1 MRQRSIRS
9 LGLLFLIAV
18 LGLTAAPVARVSILA
33 QEPASPVAVEPSST
47 AVPSAE
53 PSSTEIP
60 AAAVADV
67 DEGDPPVQA
76 AATISAGIELAQ
88 CDYRADGWT
97 FQIINMTDLAANPT
111 SIDVTFTDGTASV
124 PRSSNNSYPGGLN
137 IALYDLAG
145 STGKTLVGASASGV
159 DGVVYSFVLFAGPPC
174 THGVTTVTATP
185 ITPSLTPADTF
196 TATPITPSSTPTDT
210 FTATPITPSST
221 PTDTF
226 TATPITPS
234 STPTDTFTA
243 TPITP
248 SSTPTDTSTATPITP
263 SSTPT
268 ATATVSPTLTPT
280 GTATS
285 SPTAT
290 ASPSRTQTPI
300 VEVIE
305 ADLDLDACIISQR
318 WMLGILNSVSGAAN
332 PAKITLFFSNGDVV
346 AVPADVPPTAV
357 ETGPFVTFYTWYGN
371 LNDTLLKATAEVDPV
386 IAYDFFLT
394 MAPTCH
400 EPPTLTP
407 TRTHPAKPTVWATH
421 TPKPGVSV
429 TPVPGLPATG
439 AGSFGTGSGM
449 AMLAGTVALAALGL
463 AIRRRT
469 LVR

>member
-111 SIDVTFTDGTASV
+111 SIDVTFTDGTAIV

-185 ITPSLTPADTF
+185 ITPSLTPA
-196 TATPITPSSTPTDT
+196 
-210 FTATPITPSST
+210 
-221 PTDTF
+221 DTF